1 MSVSTQK
8 FEKYIDLYKTEQ
20 LKHEKTSKLN
30 EILKKNKRWGFH
42 WTKYKLS
49 HSILKRKQS
58 TYVQNFWGC
67 NQKISNCY

>member
-30 EILKKNKRWGFH
+30 EILKKNKR
-42 WTKYKLS
+42 
-49 HSILKRKQS
+49 
-58 TYVQNFWGC
+58 
-67 NQKISNCY
+67 